1 VIIDAQLHFANRQ
14 ALSAGTTEGTD
25 RIDRGPVAAGSLV
38 SLDDFGLWLAIHSNA
53 GTVQAV
59 VEHSDDNS
67 TFSTLIKTAAFSG
80 TGEKKL
86 ELPPLSK
93 RYLRVSFVSSGAANV
108 SAGIAWLQ

>member
-1 VIIDAQLHFANRQ
+1 MIIDAQLQFANRQ

-25 RIDRGPVAAGSLV
+25 RIDRGPVAAGNLV

-59 VEHSDDNS
+59 VEHSDDNL
-67 TFSTLIKTAAFSG
+67 TFTTLIATAAFAG

-86 ELPPLSK
+86 ELPPLAR
-93 RYLRVSFVSSGAANV
+93 RYLRVQLISSGAANV
-108 SAGIAWLQ
+108 SAGLAWMK